1 MSEIIHIEP
10 IKQNLK
16 ELIKLKVEI
25 SANLCYQ
32 CGKCSAGCPLIEEMD
47 IAPNQIIRMIQFG
60 IPELDKKILSCLSIW
75 LCLTCQTCYTR
86 CPKEVDLPL
95 IMDFLRAESIK
106 RNLIHPKAHNIIAFH
121 KAFLSSIKNNG
132 RLYELGLLLNYK
144 LRTMNLLQD
153 LNLAPAMITKGKLN
167 FVPKKIKQNKAIEKI
182 FQNIENEEEQ
192 L

>member
-1 MSEIIHIEP
+1 MSEIIHIERVQ
-10 IKQNLK
+10 QNLK
-16 ELIKLKVEI
+16 ELIKLKTGI

-47 IAPNQIIRMIQFG
+47 ISPNQILRMMQLG
-60 IPELDKKILSCLSIW
+60 IPELDKRILSSFSIW
-75 LCLTCQTCYTR
+75 LCLTCQTCYSR

-121 KAFLSSIKNNG
+121 KSFLNSIKSNG
-132 RLYELGLLLNYK
+132 RLYEFGLLVNYK

-153 LNLAPAMITKGKLN
+153 LNLAPAMIAKGKLN
-167 FVPKKIKQNKAIEKI
+167 FIPNKMKQIKEIKKI
-182 FQNIENEEEQ
+182 FQNIEKEEEQ